1 MPEGLVRQALDR
13 MQFGVTIS
21 DSSGGI
27 AYANPALEG
36 MHGYGAGELVGQPS
50 HVLGAPSARRTL
62 AASDLSDRQMWR
74 RETLNKRKNG
84 ETFPV
89 HLTSNVLYDDAGAM
103 QGLITI
109 CENISDQKQQQEQEE
124 REALRDSL
132 TGLAS
137 REFFLQLVQRVVER
151 RKRHTNRQFA
161 VLYVDLDRFN
171 LINESLGHE
180 VGDRL
185 LIGVA
190 DRLVACVRPSDV
202 VARIAGDEFALLLDD
217 LEGERGSA
225 QVAQRILKEFEAA
238 FEVAGRSLY
247 VNPSIGIV
255 LSDARYSSA
264 EQYVADAAAAMNR
277 ARAQREG
284 NYAIFDQAVHQ
295 RATQRLRLETDLRL
309 AVDRS
314 EFRVLYQ
321 PIVDLPTEAICGFE
335 ALVRWNHSERGIV
348 GPNEFIPVAEET
360 GLIVPIGRE
369 VMRMACATM
378 AAWRERYAGIPD
390 LCVNVNMSARHLRR
404 EDVVDEVLDALK

>member
-89 HLTSNVLYDDAGAM
+89 HLTFNVLYDDAGAM

-137 REFFLQLVQRVVER
+137 RGFFLQLVQRVVER

-202 VARIAGDEFALLLDD
+202 VARIAGDEFALLSDD

-284 NYAIFDQAVHQ
+284 KRDLRSGGSPARDTATAARDGPPPGGRPIGIP
-295 RATQRLRLETDLRL
+295 RALPADRGSPNRGNLRLRGAS
-309 AVDRS
+309 AVESLGARDRWS
-314 EFRVLYQ
+314 QRVHPRRRRNGPDRAHRAGSNANGVRDHGGVARTL
-321 PIVDLPTEAICGFE
+321 CGHSGS
-335 ALVRWNHSERGIV
+335 VRQCEHV
-348 GPNEFIPVAEET
+348 GPAST
-360 GLIVPIGRE
+360 
-369 VMRMACATM
+369 A
-378 AAWRERYAGIPD
+378 
-390 LCVNVNMSARHLRR
+390 
-404 EDVVDEVLDALK
+404 